1 MWWNESPQSLICG
14 LVLNEPLQT
23 DRQIHTHKHK
33 RLSEAEA
40 KSQCLDSS
48 LWQVS
53 LWAVVCYQVCCLCV
67 SFLAVAKTTNKS
79 MMRDPSWPTF
89 CVSLCVC
96 VRMCSYMKCL
106 SDRVGCV
113 YSSVVEKGCR
123 KPPGWMVSPL
133 YPSFKPCVKTSNSPH
148 LLYHISV
155 VLINTVLYLFPHH

>member
-1 MWWNESPQSLICG
+1 MSRFR
-14 LVLNEPLQT
+14 QT
-23 DRQIHTHKHK
+23 DRYTHTQTQEAVGSRGQITML
-33 RLSEAEA
+33 RFVIMT
-40 KSQCLDSS
+40 S
-48 LWQVS
+48 LFVS
-53 LWAVVCYQVCCLCV
+53 CCLLSSVLSLRFFSGCCQNNQQV
-67 SFLAVAKTTNKS
+67 YDERSVLAHILCIFV
-79 MMRDPSWPTF
+79 
-89 CVSLCVC
+89 CVC